1 MNPFDLL
8 KNPLQGAHLIEASAG
23 TGKTYAIAG
32 LYVRLILERAI
43 PVREILVVTFTLAAT
58 AELKDRIRHK
68 LRDALDAFLQEDC
81 EDAFL
86 QALINTFPEPAL
98 RKEACERLQAALRD
112 FDEAAIFTIH
122 GFCRRMLHEHAFES
136 GALFDTELVTDQR
149 RLKEEVIRDFW
160 RTHFYEALPELIGYA
175 MSQGFTPASFI
186 SQTENIALN
195 PDIRVLPEGG
205 PPAIEIIR
213 RSLAVFYASVAEL
226 RILWTSVRE
235 EVRKKLQDPA
245 LKANVYGKKTADSLV
260 DAMDGWL
267 AAREFQPFKGFEK
280 MTPERITK
288 AVRKNAAPPEH
299 PVFPICQ
306 ALLEKAESLRQ
317 ELDRYLLF
325 LKTDLI
331 RTLRTEL
338 PARKQKKNILF
349 YDDLLIRLRDALAK
363 EGGGAL
369 ATAIRNQFKAA
380 LIDEFQDTDLIQ
392 YAIFHAVFGGGNH
405 TLFLIG
411 DPKQAIYSFRGADIF
426 AYMQAAS
433 AVKTGYTLDRNWRSE
448 PGLVEAVN
456 ALFSRAG
463 NPFVYGEIS
472 FRPAE
477 AASMAGRNIL
487 TIEEKRPSPLEWWFI
502 PAVLFTQSDKPLSK
516 EAVRRFIA
524 DAVAAEISHLVRLG
538 SKRLAMIGQSPLAE
552 GDMAVLVRTNREAR
566 LIQQALQA
574 LRIASV
580 LASEENIFDS
590 HEAREL
596 FQVLRGVAWPTR
608 ESLIRGALATDM
620 LGADGSALEK
630 WRHDDDGWSARLE
643 TFRQDHDLW
652 KTRGFMRMFRTLT
665 VREGVRNRLLSFPD
679 GERRLTNLLHLT
691 EILHQESTS
700 RNLDN
705 ERLLQWLA
713 EQLTGEGRESRD
725 EHLLR
730 LESDSRA
737 VRILTIHKSKGL
749 EYPVVFCPFAWGSS
763 RIAGGPF
770 SFHDESRNRELTLEL
785 GSANQHAHRL
795 SAEKERLAEN
805 CRLLYVALT
814 RAKHRC
820 YFVWGRI
827 NDTCSSAPAY
837 LFHGAKADMHQDGGE
852 GIVEVLEKRVAA
864 MSDQGMRRD
873 LARIA
878 TESGGTIRL
887 QELPTT
893 PGIPVLQRPDAFEAM
908 ACRTFGGRIDPSW
921 KVASYSLLVSGP
933 SALMELPDRDAV
945 LSPTPSSA
953 PGFPAHFPPLSGREG
968 RTEGR
973 ADRSIFRFPGG
984 ARAGILI
991 HDILE
996 QFDFTEGNPDVIR
1009 RMVAEKLQ
1017 VYGFDGQWEETL
1029 IKMLQNV
1036 AACPLPLPAASE
1048 AGCAPAFTLSQISK
1062 YARLNELEFYYPLRM
1077 LSRQKLGD
1085 LFGGDEL
1092 KETGLE
1098 RLNFNPV
1105 SGFMHGFIDLVF
1117 EHKGRFYLADWKSNI
1132 LGPGIA
1138 DYASASLRK
1147 AMEAHF
1153 YVLQSRLY
1161 AVALHQYLDL
1171 RLPDYQYDTHFG
1183 GVYYLFVRGVDPA
1196 CGPEYG
1202 VHAELP
1208 DRRFMER
1215 LSRLLIAQE

>member
-8 KNPLQGAHLIEASAG
+8 KSPLQGAHLIEAGAG

-58 AELKDRIRHK
+58 AELKDRIRRK
-68 LRDALDAFLQEDC
+68 LRDTIEAFLQQDS

-86 QALINTFPEPAL
+86 QALIKTFPDPAMQ
-98 RKEACERLQAALRD
+98 KEACERLRAALRD

-136 GALFDTELVTDQR
+136 DALFDTELVTDQR

-205 PPAIEIIR
+205 PPSLDIIR
-213 RSLAVFYASVAEL
+213 KSLAAFYASVAEL
-226 RILWTSVRE
+226 QANWTSVRE
-235 EVRKKLQDPA
+235 EVRQKLQDPA
-245 LKANVYGKKTADSLV
+245 LKANVYGPKTANRFV
-260 DAMDGWL
+260 EAMDEWL
-267 AAREFQPFKGFEK
+267 AAREFQPFRGFEK
-280 MTPERITK
+280 MTPERIAK
-288 AVRKNAAPPEH
+288 AVRKNSAPPEH

-306 ALLEKAESLRQ
+306 ALLEKADSLCQ
-317 ELDRYLLF
+317 ELDLFLLF

-338 PARKQKKNILF
+338 PARKQKQNILF
-349 YDDLLIRLRDALAK
+349 YDDLLVRLRDALEK
-363 EGGGAL
+363 EGGDAL

-380 LIDEFQDTDLIQ
+380 LIDEFQDTDPIQ
-392 YAIFHAVFGGGNH
+392 YAIFHAVFGGEDH

-426 AYMQAAS
+426 AYMQAAG

-463 NPFVYGEIS
+463 NPFVYKEIS
-472 FRPAE
+472 FRPA
-477 AASMAGRNIL
+477 AAAPMAGRNIL
-487 TIEEKRPSPLEWWFI
+487 TIEGTRPAPLEWWFI

-524 DAVAAEISHLVRLG
+524 NAVAAEISHLVRLG
-538 SKRLAMIGQSPLAE
+538 RERRAMIGQSQLEE

-566 LIQQALQA
+566 LIQRALQA

-596 FQVLRGVAWPTR
+596 LQVLQGIAWPAR
-608 ESLIRGALATDM
+608 ENLVRGALATDI
-620 LGADGSALEK
+620 LGADGNALEK
-630 WRHDDDGWSARLE
+630 WRHDEAGWSARLE

-652 KTRGFMRMFRTLT
+652 KTRGFMRMFQTLT
-665 VREGVRNRLLSFPD
+665 LREGVRSRLLSFPD
-679 GERRLTNLLHLT
+679 GERRLTNLLHLA
-691 EILHQESTS
+691 EILHQESIT
-700 RNLDN
+700 RKLDSK
-705 ERLLQWLA
+705 RLQQWLDQ
-713 EQLTGEGRESRD
+713 QLNGEGREGRD

-737 VRILTIHKSKGL
+737 VKILTIHKSKGL

-763 RIAGGPF
+763 RIARGPF

-785 GSANQHAHRL
+785 GSTNQNAHRL
-795 SAEKERLAEN
+795 SAERERLAEN

-820 YFVWGRI
+820 YFLWGRI
-827 NDTCSSAPAY
+827 NETGSSAPAY
-837 LFHGAKADMHQDGGE
+837 LFHWAKADMHQDGGE
-852 GIVEVLEKRVAA
+852 GIVDVLEKRVASL
-864 MSDQGMRRD
+864 SDQEMRGD
-873 LARIA
+873 LERIA
-878 TESGGTIRL
+878 AESGGTIRL
-887 QELPTT
+887 RELPVT
-893 PGIPVLQRPDAFEAM
+893 PGIPLPQRPDAFEAI
-908 ACRTFGGRIDPSW
+908 ACRTFKGRIDPSW
-921 KVASYSLLVSGP
+921 KVASYSLLVSAP
-933 SALMELPDRDAV
+933 PALMDLPDRDAA

-953 PGFPAHFPPLSGREG
+953 PGFPAHYPLLPRREE
-968 RTEGR
+968 RTEGV
-973 ADRSIFRFPGG
+973 ADRRIFSFPGG
-984 ARAGILI
+984 ARTGILI

-996 QFDFTEGNPDVIR
+996 QFDFTECNPDVIR
-1009 RMVAEKLQ
+1009 RLVDEKLR
-1017 VYGFDGQWEETL
+1017 VYGFDGQWEEIL

-1062 YARLNELEFYYPLRM
+1062 HARLNELEFYFPLRM

-1092 KETGLE
+1092 KKTGLE
-1098 RLNFNPV
+1098 RLNFNPIR
-1105 SGFMHGFIDLVF
+1105 GFMHGFIDLVF
-1117 EHKGRFYLADWKSNI
+1117 EHEGRFYLADWKSNI

-1138 DYASASLRK
+1138 DYAPASLRK

-1161 AVALHQYLDL
+1161 AVALHQYLAL

-1183 GVYYLFVRGVDPA
+1183 GVYYLFVRGMDPA

-1208 DRRFMER
+1208 DRRFVER
-1215 LSRLLIAQE
+1215 LSRLLIAQT